1 MPMASNGLHRKR
13 DHNGVKPMLWEAE
26 LTIAVASAVPM
37 AAIIALALGCYI
49 GLSVPGMLAV
59 TFLFT
64 ALLTIY
70 AVTVRA
76 LCLEYSGARRD
87 SSSTSATGTA
97 TTRPTATR

>member
-1 MPMASNGLHRKR
+1 MKSKGGHMARNPRPIDGGLAI
-13 DHNGVKPMLWEAE
+13 M
-26 LTIAVASAVPM
+26 VAAAAPM

-76 LCLEYSGARRD
+76 LCLEYR
-87 SSSTSATGTA
+87 
-97 TTRPTATR
+97 

>member
-13 DHNGVKPMLWEAE
+13 DHKGRKPMLWEAE

-37 AAIIALALGCYI
+37 AAIALGCYI

-76 LCLEYSGARRD
+76 LCLEYRKSGL
-87 SSSTSATGTA
+87 GN
-97 TTRPTATR
+97 

>member
-1 MPMASNGLHRKR
+1 MPMASKGLHRKR
-13 DHNGVKPMLWEAE
+13 DHKGRKPMSGEVE

-49 GLSVPGMLAV
+49 GLSAPGVLAV

-76 LCLEYSGARRD
+76 LCREYRKRGLAD
-87 SSSTSATGTA
+87 
-97 TTRPTATR
+97 

>member
-13 DHNGVKPMLWEAE
+13 DHKGRKPMLWEAE
-26 LTIAVASAVPM
+26 LTI
-37 AAIIALALGCYI
+37 
-49 GLSVPGMLAV
+49 AV

-76 LCLEYSGARRD
+76 LCLEYRKSGLAD
-87 SSSTSATGTA
+87 
-97 TTRPTATR
+97 

>member
-1 MPMASNGLHRKR
+1 MARSDKVAMCIMRYMVPLIFA
-13 DHNGVKPMLWEAE
+13 VEF
-26 LTIAVASAVPM
+26 IAIAALAWSLGGPRWAFGAV

-76 LCLEYSGARRD
+76 LCLEYRKSGLAD
-87 SSSTSATGTA
+87 
-97 TTRPTATR
+97 

>member
-1 MPMASNGLHRKR
+1 MPMTSKGLHRKR
-13 DHNGVKPMLWEAE
+13 DREGRKPMSGEAE

-49 GLSVPGMLAV
+49 GLSVLGVLAV
-59 TFLFT
+59 SFLFT

-76 LCLEYSGARRD
+76 LCLEYRKSGLAD
-87 SSSTSATGTA
+87 
-97 TTRPTATR
+97 

>member
-13 DHNGVKPMLWEAE
+13 DHKDRKPMLWEAE
-26 LTIAVASAVPM
+26 LT
-37 AAIIALALGCYI
+37 IALALGCYI
-49 GLSVPGMLAV
+49 GLSVPGVLAV

-76 LCLEYSGARRD
+76 LCLEYRKSGLAD
-87 SSSTSATGTA
+87 
-97 TTRPTATR
+97 

>member
-1 MPMASNGLHRKR
+1 MARSDKVAMCIMRYMVPLIFVVEFIAIAALAWSLG
-13 DHNGVKPMLWEAE
+13 GPQWAFG
-26 LTIAVASAVPM
+26 AVAAV
-37 AAIIALALGCYI
+37 ALMLLFSYAFCYI

-76 LCLEYSGARRD
+76 LCLEYRKSGLAD
-87 SSSTSATGTA
+87 
-97 TTRPTATR
+97 

>member
-13 DHNGVKPMLWEAE
+13 DHKGRKPMLWEAE

-64 ALLTIY
+64 ALFTALLTIY

-76 LCLEYSGARRD
+76 LCLEYRKSGL
-87 SSSTSATGTA
+87 GN
-97 TTRPTATR
+97 

>member
-1 MPMASNGLHRKR
+1 MPMASKGIHRRR
-13 DHNGVKPMLWEAE
+13 DHKGRKPMSGEEE
-26 LTIAVASAVPM
+26 LTITVASAVPM

-49 GLSVPGMLAV
+49 GLSVPGVLAV

-76 LCLEYSGARRD
+76 LCGEYRKRVGGGRHE
-87 SSSTSATGTA
+87 
-97 TTRPTATR
+97 

>member
-1 MPMASNGLHRKR
+1 MGFRCRGGGGAHALVLLCVLLHGR
-13 DHNGVKPMLWEAE
+13 KPMLWEAE

-76 LCLEYSGARRD
+76 LCLEYRKSGLAD
-87 SSSTSATGTA
+87 
-97 TTRPTATR
+97 

>member
-13 DHNGVKPMLWEAE
+13 DHKGRKPMLWEA
-26 LTIAVASAVPM
+26 

-49 GLSVPGMLAV
+49 GLSAPGVLAV

-76 LCLEYSGARRD
+76 LCLEYRKSGLAD
-87 SSSTSATGTA
+87 
-97 TTRPTATR
+97 

>member
-1 MPMASNGLHRKR
+1 MPMTSKGLHRKR
-13 DHNGVKPMLWEAE
+13 DHEGRKPMSGKAE

-49 GLSVPGMLAV
+49 GLSVLGVLAV
-59 TFLFT
+59 SFLFT

-76 LCLEYSGARRD
+76 LCREYCGHHGGGCR
-87 SSSTSATGTA
+87 G
-97 TTRPTATR
+97 

>member
-13 DHNGVKPMLWEAE
+13 DHKGRKPMLWEAE

-76 LCLEYSGARRD
+76 LCLEYRKSGL
-87 SSSTSATGTA
+87 GN
-97 TTRPTATR
+97 

>member
-1 MPMASNGLHRKR
+1 MPMTSKGLHRKR
-13 DHNGVKPMLWEAE
+13 DHEGRKPMSGEAE

-49 GLSVPGMLAV
+49 GLSVLGVLAV

-76 LCLEYSGARRD
+76 LCREYGRCVKGGRHA
-87 SSSTSATGTA
+87 
-97 TTRPTATR
+97 

>member
-1 MPMASNGLHRKR
+1 MPMTSKGLHRKR
-13 DHNGVKPMLWEAE
+13 DHEGRKPMSGEAE

-49 GLSVPGMLAV
+49 GLSVPGVFAV
-59 TFLFT
+59 SFLFT

-76 LCLEYSGARRD
+76 LCREYDRCVKGGRHA
-87 SSSTSATGTA
+87 
-97 TTRPTATR
+97 

>member
-13 DHNGVKPMLWEAE
+13 DHKGRKPMLWEAE

-59 TFLFT
+59 TFL
-64 ALLTIY
+64 LTIY

-76 LCLEYSGARRD
+76 LCLKYRKSGL
-87 SSSTSATGTA
+87 GN
-97 TTRPTATR
+97 